1 MWYQLP
7 LVLLFDDVLKRVP
20 VGPHKGPLS
29 VVWIIMRNYIQD
41 LSIIVLV
48 ISVCIGCDTSLF
60 STRGPAKPLRFST
73 GSKMRNLEAE
83 ASGEVWGV
91 RIHIAETNGG
101 GISSTFV
108 GGVSATKG
116 ALDAKQTIIAG
127 DVTIEF
133 AADGFEPISLKV
145 NSKEYGTI
153 EEGDELSIDADRNV
167 TINSELRMPL

>member
-1 MWYQLP
+1 MWCQLP
-7 LVLLFDDVLKRVP
+7 VVLLFDVVLKRVP
-20 VGPHKGPLS
+20 VGPHKKPLP
-29 VVWIIMRNYIQD
+29 VVWVIMRNYIQN

-60 STRGPAKPLRFST
+60 STRGPTKPLRFST
-73 GSKMRNLEAE
+73 GSKMRNLEAK

-116 ALDAKQTIIAG
+116 ALDAKQTIVAG